1 VKTRTPYG
9 HRQALPFVLSALLA
23 VAGCATTK
31 PEPAPEPAPEPPPT
45 SEAEPVEQDKVEKD
59 VVKPAHPV
67 RYVVKKGDTL
77 WDIAALFLRD
87 PWVWPEIWSVN
98 PQIENPHLIYPGD
111 VITLTY
117 VGGEPRLAVSRP
129 GIDTDDG
136 GLTVERI
143 EPGIREMPLDQAI
156 PTIPSDAI
164 RQFLNRPNVLPQE
177 ELDAAPY
184 IVGNY
189 EGRLISAQGDDV
201 FARGFPEGGPQSRQ
215 YNVLRPGDPLTD
227 PQTGEILGYEA
238 IYAGQGRVTATGDP
252 VKISLTN
259 SVREILRGDRLF
271 PTSQDPS
278 RTSYLPKA
286 PDNRVRGQIISL
298 FDAISQVASKQ
309 VVVINLG
316 ARSGMEPG
324 HVLGI
329 RQSGGSVTDP
339 YAGGETE
346 EVQLPSQEVGT
357 LMVFKVFDRVSYALI
372 MESTRAIH
380 LNDFVTNP

>member
-1 VKTRTPYG
+1 VKTPTPFGY
-9 HRQALPFVLSALLA
+9 RQAVPLLLA
-23 VAGCATTK
+23 AVLALAGCASK
-31 PEPAPEPAPEPPPT
+31 APEPQAEPEPEPR
-45 SEAEPVEQDKVEKD
+45 SEPEPVKQEKVTKD
-59 VVKPAHPV
+59 VVRPAHPV

-111 VITLTY
+111 IITLTW
-117 VGGEPRLAVSRP
+117 VGGEPRLEVARP
-129 GIDTDDG
+129 GVDE

-143 EPGIREMPLDQAI
+143 EPGIREVPLDQAI
-156 PTIPSDAI
+156 PTIPADAI
-164 RQFLNRPNVLPQE
+164 RQFLNRPSVLPRE

-189 EGRLISAQGDDV
+189 EGRLISAEGDDV
-201 FARGFPEGGPQSRQ
+201 FVRGFPEGGPQARQ
-215 YNVLRPGDPLTD
+215 YNILRPGDPLTD
-227 PQTGEILGYEA
+227 PQTGEVLGYEA
-238 IYAGQGRVTATGDP
+238 IHAGQGRVVAGGDP
-252 VKISLTN
+252 VKVSLTN

-278 RTSYLPKA
+278 RTSYLPKE
-286 PDNRVRGQIISL
+286 PGDRVRGQIISL
-298 FDAISQVASKQ
+298 FDAISQAGSRQ
-309 VVVINLG
+309 VVVLNLG
-316 ARSGMEPG
+316 ARAGMEPG

-339 YAGGETE
+339 YAGENVE
-346 EVQLPSQEVGT
+346 EVELPPQEVGT
-357 LMVFKVFDRVSYALI
+357 LMIFKVFDRVSYALI